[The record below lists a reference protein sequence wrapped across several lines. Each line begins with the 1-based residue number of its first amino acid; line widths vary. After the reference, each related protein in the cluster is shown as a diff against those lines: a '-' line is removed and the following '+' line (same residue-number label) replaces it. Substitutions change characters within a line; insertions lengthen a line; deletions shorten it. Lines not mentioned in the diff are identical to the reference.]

1 MESTRG
7 KGDDFRKLGEEGIRI
22 ILAGVILGLEYIHQ
36 NNIIYCDLKL
46 ENVLV
51 GKDGY
56 PLIID
61 FDLAQKGPK
70 IEA

>member
-1 MESTRG
+1 M
-7 KGDDFRKLGEEGIRI
+7 
-22 ILAGVILGLEYIHQ
+22 ILAGIILGLEYIH
-36 NNIIYCDLKL
+36 NHNIVYCDMKL

-61 FDLAQKGPK
+61 FDLSQVGPRVLAK
-70 IEA
+70 